1 MLTLGRAARTE
12 LEARVESPRERR
24 DVLVGA
30 QVHWRREAAVR
41 RSGVDVDEGRRE
53 CEIAREV
60 DAMLNMAGMGASS
73 RGLDPK
79 CGPRDVVQRQE
90 PKASPPTFESDSLPP
105 ATLPS

>member
-12 LEARVESPRERR
+12 LEVRVESPRERR

-60 DAMLNMAGMGASS
+60 DAMLNMAGMGASCVLLGG
-73 RGLDPK
+73 RGRPE
-79 CGPRDVVQRQE
+79 DVV
-90 PKASPPTFESDSLPP
+90 
-105 ATLPS
+105 